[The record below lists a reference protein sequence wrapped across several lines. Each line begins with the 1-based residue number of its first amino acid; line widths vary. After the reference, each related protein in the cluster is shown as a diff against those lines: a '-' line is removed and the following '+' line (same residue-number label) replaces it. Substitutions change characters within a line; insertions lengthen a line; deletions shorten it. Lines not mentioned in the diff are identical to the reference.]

1 MIVRVF
7 AAVALLSL
15 CGACSTMG
23 SADSDSAKAA
33 QPCRATAKLMARL
46 ELFFGTGRAG
56 GEPVSEKEWTSFLD
70 SEVTPR
76 FPDGL
81 TVFAGRG
88 QWRSNGGAIVKE
100 RSLMLAVWYEPTS
113 EREAEIE
120 AIRSAYKKRFGQD
133 SVLRVDGVSCVS
145 F

>member
-1 MIVRVF
+1 MRVRVF

-15 CGACSTMG
+15 CGACGTMG
-23 SADSDSAKAA
+23 SAESDSTKAA

-46 ELFFGTGRAG
+46 ELFFGTGRAT

-88 QWRSNGGAIVKE
+88 PGR
-100 RSLMLAVWYEPTS
+100 
-113 EREAEIE
+113 
-120 AIRSAYKKRFGQD
+120 
-133 SVLRVDGVSCVS
+133 
-145 F
+145 